1 MSEIDPYNNR
11 RKSGNRESQ
20 SDTQGNDEPIDMED
34 QEEDETSMKVNED
47 NAEPDAAGEEVNEKI
62 D

>member
-1 MSEIDPYNNR
+1 MSEKDLLGNR
-11 RKSGNRESQ
+11 RKTENPESR

-34 QEEDETSMKVNED
+34 DEEEETSRKVNED
-47 NAEPDAAGEEVNEKI
+47 RGEPDAADEEADEKI